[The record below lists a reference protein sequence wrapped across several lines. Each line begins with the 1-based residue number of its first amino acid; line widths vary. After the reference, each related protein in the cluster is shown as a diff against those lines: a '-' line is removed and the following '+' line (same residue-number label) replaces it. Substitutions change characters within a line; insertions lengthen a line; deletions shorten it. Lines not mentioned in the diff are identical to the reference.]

1 MTSLSPAGGG
11 RGWNFLHYIHLV
23 LFILIIFLKKFFES
37 IHIILRHKINV
48 TVKKNP
54 PPAPASGGQ
63 FLMSFLFKNNSNF
76 FRGFRLTSFS
86 SSYHLINY
94 VLILLFIA
102 ISFSDLQAARI
113 KDIATIEGTSGMQVI
128 GYGLVS
134 GLGQAGDS
142 PQSSITMQ
150 SVVNMLKRFGLTVPT
165 SNPKIRNVAA
175 VMVTATIPAFS
186 RKGSKV
192 DVQVSSIGDSKTL
205 QGGVLLMTPL
215 STAQG
220 VILGMAQGAVSV
232 GGYDYESL
240 GSRTARNFVTTGR
253 VPNGLILET
262 EVEGQLLENQILRI
276 VLREPDFTT
285 ATRVATAINGVAGL
299 QNAATA
305 VDAASIQVQ
314 IPANITQQQLVATIS
329 QIELLNVTAD
339 PVARVVINER
349 TGTIVVGG
357 NVELLPAVVA
367 HSGLEISIQR
377 QVIVPQPAP
386 FTIRPT
392 QPAET
397 ASITTQEQLNPATAL
412 VVSGA
417 TVTDMANALNQLKVS
432 PRDLISIFQ
441 ALKEAGA
448 LQGELVIQ

>member
-1 MTSLSPAGGG
+1 M
-11 RGWNFLHYIHLV
+11 
-23 LFILIIFLKKFFES
+23 KKIKE
-37 IHIILRHKINV
+37 HI
-48 TVKKNP
+48 
-54 PPAPASGGQ
+54 
-63 FLMSFLFKNNSNF
+63 NF
-76 FRGFRLTSFS
+76 FFCHSERSEESRKSPLPPFS
-86 SSYHLINY
+86 KGETVWQRHSRQSKESQQCKPFNQGVNPLVNFIF
-94 VLILLFIA
+94 ILLFIL

-113 KDIATIEGTSGMQVI
+113 KDIATIEGTSGIQAI

-175 VMVTATIPAFS
+175 VMVTATIPTFS
-186 RKGSKV
+186 KRGSKV
-192 DVQVSSIGDSKTL
+192 DVQVSSIGDAKTL
-205 QGGVLLMTPL
+205 QGGLLLMTPL

-220 VILGMAQGAVSV
+220 EILGMAQGAVSV

-262 EVEGQLLENQILRI
+262 EVEGELLNNQMLSILI
-276 VLREPDFTT
+276 REPDYTT
-285 ATRVATAINGVAGL
+285 ASRIAAAINGLAGL
-299 QNAATA
+299 QNSARA
-305 VDAASIQVQ
+305 VDAASVRVQ
-314 IPANITQQQLVATIS
+314 IPANITQERLVETIS

-349 TGTIVVGG
+349 TGTIVVGA
-357 NVELLPAVVA
+357 NVELLPSVVA

-377 QVIVPQPAP
+377 NVIVPQPAP
-386 FTIRPT
+386 FTIRPPY
-392 QPAET
+392 PAEV
-397 ASITTQEQLNPATAL
+397 AEITTQEQLNPANAL

-417 TVTDMANALNQLKVS
+417 TVSDMANALNQLKVS
-432 PRDLISIFQ
+432 SRDLISIFQ

>member
-1 MTSLSPAGGG
+1 M
-11 RGWNFLHYIHLV
+11 NK
-23 LFILIIFLKKFFES
+23 LKE
-37 IHIILRHKINV
+37 HIK
-48 TVKKNP
+48 
-54 PPAPASGGQ
+54 
-63 FLMSFLFKNNSNF
+63 NF
-76 FRGFRLTSFS
+76 FCHSERSEESQQYRPFNQWVNPLV
-86 SSYHLINY
+86 NY
-94 VLILLFIA
+94 VLFLLFITF
-102 ISFSDLQAARI
+102 SFSDLQAARI

-215 STAQG
+215 STSQG

-240 GSRTARNFVTTGR
+240 GSRTSRNFVTTGR

-262 EVEGQLLENQILRI
+262 EVQGQLLENQILRV

-285 ATRVATAINGVAGL
+285 
-299 QNAATA
+299 
-305 VDAASIQVQ
+305 
-314 IPANITQQQLVATIS
+314 
-329 QIELLNVTAD
+329 
-339 PVARVVINER
+339 
-349 TGTIVVGG
+349 
-357 NVELLPAVVA
+357 
-367 HSGLEISIQR
+367 
-377 QVIVPQPAP
+377 
-386 FTIRPT
+386 
-392 QPAET
+392 
-397 ASITTQEQLNPATAL
+397 
-412 VVSGA
+412 
-417 TVTDMANALNQLKVS
+417 
-432 PRDLISIFQ
+432 
-441 ALKEAGA
+441 
-448 LQGELVIQ
+448 